1 MVFLS
6 TWTNTGPTG
15 HEQSDDNTM
24 EKMIYFLSRKHDQ
37 DAETFRHYLLETVAG
52 ELRTAGARQIT
63 LNVADMNDQ
72 LQADA
77 PGRLLGPWQDVGAA
91 VSLWHDTIDERAG
104 IEASLSAVSAS
115 ITGYLVTESVVQPF
129 EREWEY
135 GERRPGVTQ
144 FGANGKP
151 EGVTDEAFYHNW
163 QVLHS
168 AQSFD
173 LHPLRWSYVR
183 NAVARPLTP
192 DAPPYRAI
200 VQEHFRTREDFT
212 DDSRYFGSNEALQ
225 EMIEHMPG
233 FCDLNCM
240 FSVGMSEYAF
250 K

>member
-1 MVFLS
+1 
-6 TWTNTGPTG
+6 
-15 HEQSDDNTM
+15 M
-24 EKMIYFLSRKHDQ
+24 EKMIYFLSKPPGEDIQ
-37 DAETFRHYLLETVAG
+37 AFRTGLLGPVVE
-52 ELRTAGARQIT
+52 ELQAAGASRIT
-63 LNVADMNDQ
+63 VNVADMNDQ
-72 LQADA
+72 LQSEA
-77 PGRLLGPWQDVGAA
+77 PGRLLGPWEDVAAA
-91 VSLWHDTIDERAG
+91 VSLWHDTIDARAAL
-104 IEASLSAVSAS
+104 EASLNVASAS

-129 EREWEY
+129 ERDWAE

-168 AQSFD
+168 TQSFE

-200 VQEHFRTREDFT
+200 VQEHFRALEDFT
-212 DDSRYFGSNEALQ
+212 DDSRYFGSDEALQ